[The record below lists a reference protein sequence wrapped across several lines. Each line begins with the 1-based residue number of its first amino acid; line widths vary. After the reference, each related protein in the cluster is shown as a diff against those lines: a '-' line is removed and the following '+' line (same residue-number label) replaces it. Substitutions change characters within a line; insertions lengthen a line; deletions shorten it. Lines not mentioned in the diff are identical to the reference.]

1 MSTYGVSVLGA
12 DLRTLVNTAEAADRA
27 GFDAAWTSE
36 FYSRSGSI
44 SMAAMAGRTQHCRLG
59 SSILY
64 GIGRS
69 PLVLAT
75 EARDL
80 DELSDGRVVLGLGN
94 GTKRMMSDWHSVADT
109 SAPAL
114 RMEELVGL
122 IRRIWNLH
130 EGPVRHEGRF
140 YHMNLVPT
148 GELEAPQRTV
158 PIVTAGVRPR
168 MCEVAG
174 RVADGLA
181 GHPLFTT
188 TYVEEVVRPAI
199 AKGAAHAGRDPRDV
213 ELISMVI
220 CAIHDDPEVARR
232 EAAQQIAF
240 YSSVKSY
247 DTVLDVSGF
256 AKEGAA
262 IREAFGRRDLPAM
275 FAAVTDDMIDTMAV
289 AGTAEQVRT
298 GLKRYEGILDHIM
311 LYSPS
316 IGLPAERVQENLDSF
331 IRECAPSAVASGRE
345 GGDRG

>member
-1 MSTYGVSVLGA
+1 
-12 DLRTLVNTAEAADRA
+12 
-27 GFDAAWTSE
+27 
-36 FYSRSGSI
+36 
-44 SMAAMAGRTQHCRLG
+44 
-59 SSILY
+59 
-64 GIGRS
+64 
-69 PLVLAT
+69 
-75 EARDL
+75 
-80 DELSDGRVVLGLGN
+80 
-94 GTKRMMSDWHSVADT
+94 
-109 SAPAL
+109 
-114 RMEELVGL
+114 
-122 IRRIWNLH
+122 
-130 EGPVRHEGRF
+130 
-140 YHMNLVPT
+140 
-148 GELEAPQRTV
+148 
-158 PIVTAGVRPR
+158 
-168 MCEVAG
+168 
-174 RVADGLA
+174 
-181 GHPLFTT
+181 
-188 TYVEEVVRPAI
+188 
-199 AKGAAHAGRDPRDV
+199 
-213 ELISMVI
+213 MVI

>member
-12 DLRTLVNTAEAADRA
+12 ELATLVDTAVAADRA
-27 GFDAAWTSE
+27 GFDAAWASE

-44 SMAAMAGRTQHCRLG
+44 SMAAMAARTRHCRLG

-64 GIGRS
+64 GVGRS

-94 GTKRMMSDWHSVADT
+94 GTRRMMSDWHGVADT
-109 SAPAL
+109 SSPAV
-114 RMEELVGL
+114 RMEELVPL

-130 EGPVRHEGRF
+130 EGPVNHEGRF
-140 YHMNLVPT
+140 YRLNLVPT
-148 GELEAPQRTV
+148 GEV
-158 PIVTAGVRPR
+158 PPPKRAIPIITAGVRPR

-188 TYVEEVVRPAI
+188 TYVEEVARPAVVR
-199 AKGAAHAGRDPRDV
+199 GAERAGRDPADV
-213 ELISMVI
+213 EIVSMVI
-220 CAIHDDPEVARR
+220 CSVHEDAQIARR

-247 DTVLDVSGF
+247 QHVLDVSGF
-256 AKEGAA
+256 ARQGAA
-262 IREAFGRRDLPAM
+262 IREAFAQRDLPAM
-275 FAAVTDDMIDTMAV
+275 FAAVTDDMIDAMAV
-289 AGTAEQVRT
+289 AGTAAEVRD
-298 GLKRYEGILDHIM
+298 GLRRYEGVLDHII

-316 IGLPAERVQENLDSF
+316 IGLAPERIAENLGSL
-331 IRECAPSAVASGRE
+331 IRDCAPAFAGGKGDQSG
-345 GGDRG
+345 

>member
-1 MSTYGVSVLGA
+1 MSSYGVSVLGA
-12 DLRTLVNTAEAADRA
+12 DLKTLIATAEAADRS

-36 FYSRSGSI
+36 FYTRSGSI
-44 SMAAMAGRTQHCRLG
+44 SMAAMAGATQRCRLG
-59 SSILY
+59 SSIMY
-64 GIGRS
+64 GVGRS

-75 EARDL
+75 EALDL
-80 DELSDGRVVLGLGN
+80 DELSGGRAVLGLGN
-94 GTKRMMSDWHSVADT
+94 GTRRMMRDWHGAADT

-140 YHMNLVPT
+140 YTMNLVPT
-148 GELEAPQRTV
+148 GEVEPPRRAV

-168 MCEVAG
+168 MCEAAG

-188 TYVEEVVRPAI
+188 TYVEDVVRPAI
-199 AKGAAHAGRDPRDV
+199 ARGAARTGRDPHDV

-240 YSSVKSY
+240 YSSVKTY
-247 DTVLDVSGF
+247 EPVLEASGF
-256 AKEGAA
+256 ATQGRA

-275 FAAVTDDMIDTMAV
+275 YAAVTDDMIDAMSV
-289 AGTAEQVRT
+289 AGTAEQVRS
-298 GLKRYEGILDHIM
+298 GLKRYEGVLDHIV

-316 IGLPAERVQENLDSF
+316 IGLAPERVQENLDSL
-331 IRECAPSAVASGRE
+331 IRACAPSAAGPE
-345 GGDRG
+345 G

>member
-12 DLRTLVNTAEAADRA
+12 DLTTLADSAEAADRA

-44 SMAAMAGRTQHCRLG
+44 SMAAMAGRTRRCRLG

-64 GIGRS
+64 GVGRS

-80 DELSDGRVVLGLGN
+80 DELSGGRVVLGLGN
-94 GTKRMMSDWHSVADT
+94 GTRRMMSDWHGVEDT

-114 RMEELVGL
+114 RMEELVPL
-122 IRRIWNLH
+122 VRRIWDLH

-140 YHMNLVPT
+140 YRMNLVPT
-148 GELEAPQRTV
+148 GEVDPPARRI

-188 TYVEEVVRPAI
+188 TYVEEVVRPAVV
-199 AKGAAHAGRDPRDV
+199 KGARHAGRDPGDV
-213 ELISMVI
+213 EIISMVI
-220 CAIHDDPEVARR
+220 CAIHDDPEQARR

-240 YSSVKSY
+240 YSSVKTY
-247 DTVLDVSGF
+247 DAVLEAGGF
-256 AKEGAA
+256 GREGAA
-262 IREAFGRRDLPAM
+262 IREAFARRDLPAM
-275 FAAVTDDMIDTMAV
+275 FAAVSDEMVDAMAV
-289 AGTAEQVRT
+289 AGTADQVRA
-298 GLKRYEGILDHIM
+298 GLKRYEGVLDHIM

-316 IGLPAERVQENLDSF
+316 VGLAPERIQQNLDSL
-331 IRECAPSAVASGRE
+331 IRECAPAGL
-345 GGDRG
+345 GGTDV

>member
-1 MSTYGVSVLGA
+1 MSSYGVSVLGA
-12 DLRTLVNTAEAADRA
+12 DLETLVATAEAADAA

-36 FYSRSGSI
+36 FYTRSGSV
-44 SMAAMAGRTQHCRLG
+44 SMAAMAGRTRRCRLG

-64 GIGRS
+64 GVGRS

-80 DELSDGRVVLGLGN
+80 DEISGGRIVLGLGN
-94 GTKRMMSDWHSVADT
+94 GTRRMMSDWHGIADT

-122 IRRIWNLH
+122 IRKIWNLH

-140 YHMNLVPT
+140 YRMNLVPT
-148 GELEAPQRTV
+148 GAVEPPHRAI
-158 PIVTAGVRPR
+158 PIVVAGVRPR

-174 RVADGLA
+174 RVGDGIA

-188 TYVEEVVRPAI
+188 NYVEEIVRPAI
-199 AKGAAHAGRDPRDV
+199 AKGAAHAGRDPGDV
-213 ELISMVI
+213 EVISMVI
-220 CAIHDDPEVARR
+220 CAIHDDPEIARC

-240 YSSVKSY
+240 YSSVKTY

-256 AKEGAA
+256 AKQGEA
-262 IREAFGRRDLPAM
+262 IREAFARRDLPAM

-289 AGTAEQVRT
+289 AGTAQMVKH
-298 GLKRYEGILDHIM
+298 GLKRYEGVLDHIV

-316 IGLPAERVQENLDSF
+316 IGLSPERVQQNLHSL
-331 IRECAPSAVASGRE
+331 IHECAPPVSSAKR
-345 GGDRG
+345 GDHE

>member
-1 MSTYGVSVLGA
+1 MSSYGVSVLGA
-12 DLRTLVNTAEAADRA
+12 DLETLVATAEAADAA

-36 FYSRSGSI
+36 FYTRSGSV
-44 SMAAMAGRTQHCRLG
+44 SLAAMAGRTRRCRLG

-64 GIGRS
+64 GVGRS

-75 EARDL
+75 EAQDL
-80 DELSDGRVVLGLGN
+80 DEIASGRIVLGLGN
-94 GTKRMMSDWHSVADT
+94 GTRRMMSDWHGIADT

-122 IRRIWNLH
+122 IRKIWNLH
-130 EGPVRHEGRF
+130 QGPVRHEGRF
-140 YHMNLVPT
+140 YRMNLVPT
-148 GELEAPQRTV
+148 GAVEPPRRAI

-174 RVADGLA
+174 RVGDGIA

-188 TYVEEVVRPAI
+188 NYVEEIVRPAI
-199 AKGAAHAGRDPRDV
+199 AKGAAHAGRDPGDV
-213 ELISMVI
+213 EVISMVI
-220 CAIHDDPEVARR
+220 CSIHDDPEIARR

-240 YSSVKSY
+240 YSSVKTY

-256 AKEGAA
+256 AKQGEA

-289 AGTAEQVRT
+289 AGTAQMVRD
-298 GLKRYEGILDHIM
+298 GLKRYEGVLDHIV

-316 IGLPAERVQENLDSF
+316 IGLSSERVQQNLHSL
-331 IRECAPSAVASGRE
+331 IRECAPPVSSSNVKR
-345 GGDRG
+345 GDHD